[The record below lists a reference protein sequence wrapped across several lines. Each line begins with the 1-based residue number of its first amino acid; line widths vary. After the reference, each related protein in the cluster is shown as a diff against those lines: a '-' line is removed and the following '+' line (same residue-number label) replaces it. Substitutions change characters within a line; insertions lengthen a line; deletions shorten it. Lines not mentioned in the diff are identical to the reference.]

1 MVVAFPVTYWLLGD
15 WLANFNERIEQS
27 IELYIFAALTIAA
40 VTWLTVAT
48 IAFKAASSKLSLIL
62 RDE

>member
-1 MVVAFPVTYWLLGD
+1 VAVAFPITYWLLGD
-15 WLANFNERIEQS
+15 WLPNFNERIEQS

-48 IAFKAASSKLSLIL
+48 IAFKAACSKPSLIL

>member
-1 MVVAFPVTYWLLGD
+1 
-15 WLANFNERIEQS
+15 LANFNERIEQS

-48 IAFKAASSKLSLIL
+48 IAFKAASLKPSLIL